1 MVGRI
6 VGIQL
11 IGAVVLGRGV
21 GRIVGVVLVGGVV
34 HVVAASVWTGVL
46 LQYILDKRRKNDFCH
61 SHE

>member
-1 MVGRI
+1 MGGRI
-6 VGIQL
+6 VGIHL

-34 HVVAASVWTGVL
+34 HVVAASVWTGVS
-46 LQYILDKRRKNDFCH
+46 LQYILDKCRKNDFCH